1 MVEVRRA
8 ADRTGQGGAALI
20 IVVLVMMALTA
31 VAHGLL
37 LLARFEYLAA
47 RAGVDQ
53 LAARLAAE
61 AAVNTALGLDVRSA
75 RASTPLW
82 QSTAT
87 ASGTLLDARY
97 SRSILRLSREVWL
110 AEGWGK
116 QGRAAP
122 ATASRPIWV
131 LDPVARVAA
140 MGAVLVHGDGSLVRV
155 DGTIDGSRVNRSL
168 TPEPARCEPWSAAL
182 DSLMTSGTL
191 PPTTTEAPDAV
202 SALGPLD
209 VDSLRARIQVHVAEM
224 GTPEPH
230 EQRGVCVTED
240 AWNWG
245 DPDRPTS
252 PCGHHFVTIFAEG
265 DLVTVGGAG
274 QGLLVVTGD
283 ADLLGT
289 QFNGLIIVS
298 GRLTLRGTATVRGL
312 VRSAGGARVEA
323 GASIVGSTCWAAAAL
338 DSPDLARP
346 VPIRGPRSLGPR

>member
-1 MVEVRRA
+1 
-8 ADRTGQGGAALI
+8 
-20 IVVLVMMALTA
+20 
-31 VAHGLL
+31 
-37 LLARFEYLAA
+37 
-47 RAGVDQ
+47 
-53 LAARLAAE
+53 
-61 AAVNTALGLDVRSA
+61 
-75 RASTPLW
+75 
-82 QSTAT
+82 
-87 ASGTLLDARY
+87 
-97 SRSILRLSREVWL
+97 
-110 AEGWGK
+110 
-116 QGRAAP
+116 
-122 ATASRPIWV
+122 
-131 LDPVARVAA
+131 

-298 GRLTLRGTATVRGL
+298 GRLTLRGTATV
-312 VRSAGGARVEA
+312 
-323 GASIVGSTCWAAAAL
+323 T
-338 DSPDLARP
+338 
-346 VPIRGPRSLGPR
+346 